1 MMNEEEQLQSHDG
14 REMSDDEIRVDEA
27 GPERI
32 TEPAREIPVS
42 YDVDVI
48 VAGGGIS
55 GIFAAIAAG
64 RMGAKTLLIDRF
76 GTIGGNMGPGM
87 FVGGSLDGYVFSK
100 NEPDRTPNPDGSPRK
115 EQLIVKDPAVCGGFT
130 GIPHEFVEYYG
141 YHGGGRPPYRPMH
154 YMRDSLIA
162 SHTAMEMLEEAGV
175 DILVSAYVSDPI
187 MEGNRVAGLF
197 YEGKGGRH
205 AARAKVVIDA
215 TGEADVARRAGAPAI
230 YPKETYNKWDSH
242 SPAGMGIWAVIAGI
256 DAERFDAY
264 IEKVETPYEL
274 EKRDVPGIGKMA
286 IIGHPPNYYGKILY
300 RDEGLLG
307 TRVQVM
313 RPHQRIDA
321 SNAKHIAKME
331 VEVRKYLFD
340 SAHALKANVPGYENS
355 YLMMVSPYLAVR
367 GGPCIEGE
375 YTLTWEDCMEGK
387 RFDDVTYVYGE
398 TRAFHRTR
406 MKYGEPRWTDVPY
419 RVMVPKKIDGLLAVG
434 RAASG
439 VPDTL
444 LRNRM
449 GVMHMGQACGT
460 AAALC
465 AKNDCTPRDLD
476 VHSLQERL
484 IDDGF
489 YLGNRARLR
498 ELKIS

>member
-1 MMNEEEQLQSHDG
+1 MLNEEEQLQSDDG
-14 REMSDDEIRVDEA
+14 REISDDEIRVDEA
-27 GPERI
+27 GPDRI
-32 TEPAREIPVS
+32 KEPSREIPVA

-55 GIFAAIAAG
+55 GVFAAIAAG
-64 RMGAKTLLIDRF
+64 RMGAKTMLIDRF
-76 GTIGGNMGPGM
+76 GMIGGNMGPGM

-100 NEPDRTPNPDGSPRK
+100 SEPDRTPNPDGSPRK

-130 GIPHEFVEYYG
+130 GIPHEFVELYG
-141 YHGGGRPPYRPMH
+141 FYGGGRPPYRPMH

-162 SHTAMEMLEEAGV
+162 SHTAMEMLEEARV

-187 MEGNRVAGLF
+187 MEGNRVAGVF

-256 DAERFDAY
+256 DAQRFDAY
-264 IEKVETPYEL
+264 IEKVETPYQL
-274 EKRDVPGIGKMA
+274 EKRDVPGIGIMA

-340 SAHALKANVPGYENS
+340 SAQALKDNVPGYEKS
-355 YLMMVSPYLAVR
+355 YLMQVSPYLAVR

-375 YTLTWEDCMEGK
+375 HTLTWEDCMEGK
-387 RFDDVTYVYGE
+387 RFDDVVYVYGE

-406 MKYGEPRWTDVPY
+406 MKYGTPRWTDVPY
-419 RVMVPKKIDGLLAVG
+419 RVMVPKKIDGLLAAG

-465 AKNDCTPRDLD
+465 AKNGCAPRDLD

-484 IDDGF
+484 VDDGF

-498 ELKIS
+498 ELNIS